1 MQEPS
6 SEGDFDYIA
15 KQGKRHMKMRQI
27 LCVGAAAMVMTTA
40 VAKAE
45 PTIELMIQE
54 AAGLLHHSCDSLAEV
69 TGGDE
74 DAIISVVEKMVAVSL
89 INREIDLAEHAT
101 TDEEKEKLRAAFIV
115 ELEEGCEAD
124 RKALLAGIVDSAVK
138 DVLGL

>member
-1 MQEPS
+1 
-6 SEGDFDYIA
+6 
-15 KQGKRHMKMRQI
+15 MKIKHI
-27 LCVGAAAMVMTTA
+27 LCVGAAAVTMTAATA
-40 VAKAE
+40 NAE

-54 AAGLLHHSCDSLAEV
+54 AAGLLHHSCDSLTEV

-74 DAIISVVEKMVAVSL
+74 EAIVSVIEKMVAVSL

-101 TDEEKEKLRAAFIV
+101 TEEEKEVLRAAFIV
-115 ELEEGCEAD
+115 ELEAGCAAD

>member
-1 MQEPS
+1 
-6 SEGDFDYIA
+6 
-15 KQGKRHMKMRQI
+15 MKMKHI
-27 LCVGAAAMVMTTA
+27 LCVGVASVTITASAAH
-40 VAKAE
+40 AE
-45 PTIELMIQE
+45 PTLELMIQE

-74 DAIISVVEKMVAVSL
+74 EAIISVVEKMVAVSL
-89 INREIDLAEHAT
+89 INREIDIADHAT